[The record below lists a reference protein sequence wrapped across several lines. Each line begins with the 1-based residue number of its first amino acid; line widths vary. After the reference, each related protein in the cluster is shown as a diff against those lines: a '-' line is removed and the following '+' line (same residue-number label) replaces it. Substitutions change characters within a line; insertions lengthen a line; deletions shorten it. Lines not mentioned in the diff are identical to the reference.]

1 MKKLLLILCIIFG
14 GIYSFG
20 TSFMEYS
27 ILEPTTNIIMSVVG
41 LFGMLTTG
49 VKFCKSI

>member
-20 TSFMEYS
+20 IGFIQYE
-27 ILEPTTNIIMSVVG
+27 ILELTTNLVVLEVG
-41 LFGMLTTG
+41 LIGMLTTG
-49 VKFCKSI
+49 IMFCKKV